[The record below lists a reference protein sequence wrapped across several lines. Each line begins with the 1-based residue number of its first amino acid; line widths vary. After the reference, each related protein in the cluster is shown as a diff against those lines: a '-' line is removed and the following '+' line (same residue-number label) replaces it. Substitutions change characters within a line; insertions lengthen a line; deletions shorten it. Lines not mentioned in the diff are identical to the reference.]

1 MTTADSPRRSR
12 TSFPQAS
19 RAWSAPAHSVSHPAI
34 TLLGMVESTLP
45 LMIYRPGQTA
55 TAGRAGC
62 WTCAYFLGELV
73 AHGAHVVCR
82 RGGQRQVQ
90 ASPRSGCAFHQR
102 EPGTD

>member
-1 MTTADSPRRSR
+1 VSL
-12 TSFPQAS
+12 
-19 RAWSAPAHSVSHPAI
+19 APARGVSYPAG
-34 TLLGMVESTLP
+34 TLLGMPEPSLP

-55 TAGRAGC
+55 TGGRAGC
-62 WTCAYFLGELV
+62 WTCAYFHGEVV

-102 EPGTD
+102 EPGAD